1 MTKHILLLV
10 LIGLALAVF
19 HIPSVIVP
27 VAAIATLSFFTIK
40 LFWRMMQSFSSSAQ
54 PSQTTVSAPSA

>member
-1 MTKHILLLV
+1 MTNNILFLIV
-10 LIGLALAVF
+10 IGLALAVF

-27 VAAIATLSFFTIK
+27 VVAIAALSFFAIK

-54 PSQTTVSAPSA
+54 ASQTTVST